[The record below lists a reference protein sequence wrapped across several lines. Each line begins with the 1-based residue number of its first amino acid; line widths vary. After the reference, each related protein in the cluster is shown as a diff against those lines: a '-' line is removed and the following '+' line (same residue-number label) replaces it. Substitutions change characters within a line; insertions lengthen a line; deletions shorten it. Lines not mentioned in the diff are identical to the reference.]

1 MKTFRFPLEK
11 ALEWRR
17 IELEIEEARYK
28 QQSAELIALD
38 RRRAEIEASG
48 IRAEIQVRE
57 WTPIAAGDLSALGSF
72 RLRVKSDEAEIAGRR
87 AECVR
92 KLVDQQKQM
101 LEARRRCR
109 LLERLKERR
118 LTEWKSACD
127 HELEEIA
134 AESYLSRWQQSSQL
148 QNLSQSL
155 STANEVPPA
164 QPSAFT
170 ANPDR

>member
-1 MKTFRFPLEK
+1 MKIFRFPLEK

-28 QQSAELIALD
+28 QQSAELAALD

-57 WTPIAAGDLSALGSF
+57 WTPVAAGDLSALGSF
-72 RLRVKSDEAEIAGRR
+72 RLRVKNDEAQLAARR
-87 AECVR
+87 VETLR
-92 KLVDQQKQM
+92 KLADQQNQM

-118 LTEWKSACD
+118 LAEWTSARD
-127 HELEEIA
+127 LELEQIA
-134 AESYLSRWQQSSQL
+134 AESYLSRWTQNQSPAA
-148 QNLSQSL
+148 QSGFR
-155 STANEVPPA
+155 E
-164 QPSAFT
+164 
-170 ANPDR
+170 